1 MSKICGDC
9 VFFPGCSRYEGKTH
23 DSEAAET
30 CRAYLW
36 VARRGQWL
44 VEEEEDGSDV
54 SSFRPVRADEGVS
67 WNNVVC
73 SECRSAAQEDS
84 EWGTVFLTRFCPHCG
99 AEMDNWQ
106 SEEQQAA
113 NNERQD
119 DEEAERSRAEIA
131 ARVAAMTPGEREIYE
146 QIWAVMRSTGPVDP
160 ATFEDPHDEPEGV
173 TPDIVITELFGG

>member
-9 VFFPGCSRYEGKTH
+9 VFFPGCSRYEGKTQ

-67 WNNVVC
+67 GENVVC

-84 EWGTVFLTRFCPHCG
+84 EWGIVFLTHFCPHCG
-99 AEMDNWQ
+99 AEMYNWQ
-106 SEEQQAA
+106 SEEQQET
-113 NNERQD
+113 NQERR
-119 DEEAERSRAEIA
+119 EYEAGL
-131 ARVAAMTPGEREIYE
+131 AAMTPEQREIYE
-146 QIWAVMRSTGPVDP
+146 QIRAVMRSTGPVDP

-173 TPDIVITELFGG
+173 TPDIVITELGGI